1 MSQKL
6 FMIIP
11 FGFIALFLIYYIAGW
26 FLDKNFRMTMRK
38 TKLSSAEK
46 VFLHFR
52 GTGKDKDRGHAII
65 CVRLEKFSFINL
77 FLAIAVFALSRLIGG
92 KFVFI
97 GFALILLMSGVLFA
111 FEIFMN
117 MTKHLDRK
125 HIISQMDETGFEDYH
140 VEEKTAPVSQS
151 VAVHVPVRKEDTE
164 STEDT
169 RLTDKIK
176 EVKSKGLLDDDIF
189 SPFVTDV
196 TDKFRGVK
204 TESEFSDGTSIADGK
219 EALKNLA
226 ERQLKA
232 EAFSGVNE
240 FEKKKSFYSENN
252 DAEDEFSVRGMIDRH
267 KQDIDP
273 GIQMRGVNKNEPVRK
288 DDTQ

>member
-1 MSQKL
+1 MML
-6 FMIIP
+6 IP
-11 FGFIALFLIYYIAGW
+11 AAFIALFFVYYIAGW
-26 FLDKNFRMTMRK
+26 FLDKNFRLTMRK
-38 TKLSSAEK
+38 TRLSSVEK

-52 GTGKDKDRGHAII
+52 GTGKNKDRGHAII
-65 CVRLEKFSFINL
+65 CVRLEKGSFINIL
-77 FLAIAVFALSRLIGG
+77 LGAVSYAAMRFIGG
-92 KFVFI
+92 KLVI
-97 GFALILLMSGVLFA
+97 LICGFLLLLSFGLFA

-125 HIISQMDETGFEDYH
+125 QIIDKMDETGFEDYH

-151 VAVHVPVRKEDTE
+151 AAVHVPVRKEDTE
-164 STEDT
+164 SIEDT

-196 TDKFRGVK
+196 TSKFRGVK

-226 ERQLKA
+226 EKQLKA
-232 EAFSGVNE
+232 ESFSGVNH
-240 FEKKKSFYSENN
+240 FEKSKNSYSDNQN
-252 DAEDEFSVRGMIDRH
+252 GEDEFSVRGMIDRH

-273 GIQMRGVNKNEPVRK
+273 GIQMRGVNKNKPVGK